1 MNAESSEVLSRHAL
15 WRHDC
20 LNATCSSV
28 RTAHFA
34 MCVAERRHSENM
46 RCAQEPEVEAGNLA
60 LWLAHDAEIAP
71 CETESLSASET
82 GTLGVERDRL
92 FFWFSASFQMRA
104 WLNFVAIGPQ
114 FQHPLVCWSQCTPV
128 RPQPHV
134 PINAAVII
142 LKKFVMPCAVGS
154 MTWRRLQGPSL
165 VLPIIVVP
173 GRIKTL
179 EQHVF
184 GRGLN

>member
-1 MNAESSEVLSRHAL
+1 MLGPRCSGLLVLEPSRILVAQRRQSRYPSHSAHIVRPGRTQSPQAAQTIPSGSGGMNAESSEVLSRHAL

-92 FFWFSASFQMRA
+92 FFFFGFQPAFR
-104 WLNFVAIGPQ
+104 
-114 FQHPLVCWSQCTPV
+114 
-128 RPQPHV
+128 
-134 PINAAVII
+134 
-142 LKKFVMPCAVGS
+142 CAHG
-154 MTWRRLQGPSL
+154 
-165 VLPIIVVP
+165 
-173 GRIKTL
+173 
-179 EQHVF
+179 
-184 GRGLN
+184 